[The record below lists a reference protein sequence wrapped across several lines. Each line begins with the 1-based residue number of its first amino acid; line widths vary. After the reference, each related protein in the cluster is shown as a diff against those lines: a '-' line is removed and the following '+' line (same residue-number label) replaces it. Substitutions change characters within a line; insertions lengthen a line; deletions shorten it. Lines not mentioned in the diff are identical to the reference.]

1 MISKILST
9 VNKLYF
15 ATACIVFIVSVH
27 IIIKSVEE
35 DNAYL
40 SIFKTDHY
48 DKSPHS
54 RKYWARRLAR

>member
-1 MISKILST
+1 MISKILIT

-27 IIIKSVEE
+27 IIVKSVEE

-40 SIFKTDHY
+40 SIFKTDYY
-48 DKSPHS
+48 DKSPRS